1 MSIFLNA
8 LTKEMNKIKKQ
19 GDRTIEQLTT
29 EQMHWEPTEQSNSV
43 AVLIQHIAG
52 NMISRSTDFLTTDG
66 EKSWRDRNAEFVDQN
81 LSKDGLIQIWEDAWA
96 VFFQTVASLTEEDL
110 FHSVTIKG
118 NENTATA
125 ALMTQLVHYSG
136 HISQMIYAGKLALQE
151 DWSIIA
157 K

>member
-1 MSIFLNA
+1 MSIFLSA

-29 EQMHWEPTEQSNSV
+29 EQMHWSPSEQSNSV
-43 AVLIQHIAG
+43 AILVQHIAG
-52 NMISRSTDFLTTDG
+52 NMISRSTDFLTSDG
-66 EKSWRDRNAEFVDQN
+66 EKPWRDRSAEFVDQN
-81 LSKDGLIQIWEDAWA
+81 LSKEELIQIWEDAWV
-96 VFFQTVASLTEEDL
+96 VFFNTVEKLTEEDL
-110 FHSVTIKG
+110 FHVVTIKG

-136 HISQMIYAGKLALQE
+136 HISQMIYAGKLVLQE
-151 DWSIIA
+151 DWSTIA